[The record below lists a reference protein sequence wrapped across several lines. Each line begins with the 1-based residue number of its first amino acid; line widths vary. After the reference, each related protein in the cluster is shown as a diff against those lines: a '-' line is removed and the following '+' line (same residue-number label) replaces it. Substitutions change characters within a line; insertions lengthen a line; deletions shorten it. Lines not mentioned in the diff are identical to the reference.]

1 MVPILLT
8 YLVVGLRG
16 SPAEVDWRT
25 KGATTPVRNQGQ
37 MGSAIDFSLLEA
49 MATYSAVHTGGTPP
63 MLSSGMLADCA
74 YVCPRVKHTLP
85 ISASQILSVVYHHL
99 FSSTFPS
106 GLLQTLRS
114 TRRFCKGASPVPSA
128 SSLWECVDQ
137 NYGGLC
143 LEADYPSSSQ
153 RCPRAGQCTNAFSTK
168 GLGLVP
174 LKNETEM
181 TDAAARGVLVAAVDA
196 SSPGFETYAL
206 RHSLCHCLPALP
218 SLLLHHS
225 PVPP

>member
-85 ISASQILSVVYHHL
+85 ISTSQILSVVLFIPQRCALHAGSARVHHQ
-99 FSSTFPS
+99 SRRH
-106 GLLQTLRS
+106 LRS
-114 TRRFCKGASPVPSA
+114 GNALIRTMEACAWRRTTPRRHNGALVLGSAPTPSRPKGSA
-128 SSLWECVDQ
+128 W
-137 NYGGLC
+137 
-143 LEADYPSSSQ
+143 
-153 RCPRAGQCTNAFSTK
+153 
-168 GLGLVP
+168 
-174 LKNETEM
+174 
-181 TDAAARGVLVAAVDA
+181 
-196 SSPGFETYAL
+196 
-206 RHSLCHCLPALP
+206 CH
-218 SLLLHHS
+218 
-225 PVPP
+225 